1 MEAAVGGATAP
12 ASAGSTTVVRVEE
25 PVTRSE
31 VYVMRL
37 EPRPHVTFD
46 EETAVDNEFFG
57 RKKSKRTSR
66 SRLSIVWELMW
77 NPLGCCI
84 FHKKRAFGESSSESE
99 PDSDDSSSSAER
111 RRTSRRQ
118 KAERKMH
125 PGPKKHMCNDP
136 SCTQS
141 TQ

>member
-12 ASAGSTTVVRVEE
+12 ASAGSATIVRVEE
-25 PVTRSE
+25 PETRSE

-57 RKKSKRTSR
+57 RKKSKR
-66 SRLSIVWELMW
+66 
-77 NPLGCCI
+77 CCI